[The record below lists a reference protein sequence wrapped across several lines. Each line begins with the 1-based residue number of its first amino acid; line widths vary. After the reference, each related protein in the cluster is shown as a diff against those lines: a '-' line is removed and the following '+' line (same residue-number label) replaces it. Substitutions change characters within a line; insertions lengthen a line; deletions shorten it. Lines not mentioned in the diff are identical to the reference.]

1 LIADPT
7 NPIKNSIIGR
17 YTVDP
22 QKSNIYLPSVL
33 ATTEYIL
40 KFDNK
45 ILEPFPE
52 AIKIM
57 DELD

>member
-7 NPIKNSIIGR
+7 NPIKNSIIR
-17 YTVDP
+17 KYTVDP
-22 QKSNIYLPSVL
+22 QKSNIYLPHVL

-40 KFDNK
+40 KFDNE